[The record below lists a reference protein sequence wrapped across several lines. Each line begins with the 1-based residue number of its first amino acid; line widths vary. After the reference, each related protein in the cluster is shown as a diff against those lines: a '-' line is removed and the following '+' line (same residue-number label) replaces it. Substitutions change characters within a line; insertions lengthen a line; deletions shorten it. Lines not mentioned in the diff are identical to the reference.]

1 MKKVEENNTIFTVLF
16 TLAQFIWHEVQIAIQ
31 SLLVYIL
38 FRVTIRR
45 VQLKLQNYP
54 LSHVSR
60 ISFFRLLRNYSHFF
74 FPPKCL
80 FFNWLVNAQIER
92 GHFPK
97 VSPIRWLILIVS
109 YCNPPHSCILF
120 YLKKVK
126 EVNIRVSLY
135 YMVLHIPCKH
145 IRYIHTKE
153 TILDYALYV
162 SPNIIQLTSM
172 YSITSCFL
180 RYQVKWGECN

>member
-1 MKKVEENNTIFTVLF
+1 MSPEFHF
-16 TLAQFIWHEVQIAIQ
+16 SDYFITIAI
-31 SLLVYIL
+31 
-38 FRVTIRR
+38 
-45 VQLKLQNYP
+45 
-54 LSHVSR
+54 
-60 ISFFRLLRNYSHFF
+60 F

-162 SPNIIQLTSM
+162 SPNTTINFYVFNYILFSEISSEMRWVQLKIKYT
-172 YSITSCFL
+172 YVHIYIYFF
-180 RYQVKWGECN
+180 